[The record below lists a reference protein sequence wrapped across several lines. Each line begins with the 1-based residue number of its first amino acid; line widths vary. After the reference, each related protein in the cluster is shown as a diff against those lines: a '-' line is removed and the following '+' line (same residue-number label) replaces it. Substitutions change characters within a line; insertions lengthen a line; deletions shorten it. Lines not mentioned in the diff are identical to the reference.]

1 MSGREYPRRPI
12 AAVGAFIVRDDGR
25 ILMVRRA
32 HDPGAGEW
40 SIPGGAIELGETSVE
55 AVKREVREEV
65 GIGISDPKLIDI
77 YDSILR
83 DSEGRIRYHYVI
95 IEYVARP
102 LSLSIEPSGEVLEYR
117 WLSLGEIMR
126 METVPSVKVVIRR
139 NMETFKKIC
148 RGV

>member
-1 MSGREYPRRPI
+1 MGREYPERPI
-12 AAVGAFIVRDDGR
+12 AAVGAFIVREDGR

-55 AVKREVREEV
+55 AVRREVEEEV
-65 GIGISDPKLIDI
+65 GIRISEPKLIDI
-77 YDSILR
+77 YDSIFR
-83 DSEGRIRYHYVI
+83 DSWGRIRYHYVI

-102 LSLSIEPSGEVLEYR
+102 LSLDVRPSREVLEYR
-117 WLSLGEIMR
+117 WLGLGEIMD

-139 NMETFKKIC
+139 NLDTFKKIC
-148 RGV
+148 GGV